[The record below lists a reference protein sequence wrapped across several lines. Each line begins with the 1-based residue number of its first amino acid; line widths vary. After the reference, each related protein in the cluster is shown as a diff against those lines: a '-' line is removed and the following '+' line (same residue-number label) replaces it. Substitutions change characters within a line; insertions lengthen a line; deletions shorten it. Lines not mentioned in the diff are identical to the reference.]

1 MGTIKAPE
9 GLIRIIR
16 VTLEYALGPEKAV
29 ERARLLEISR
39 GMPML
44 RNVSDRQV
52 RAAIEELREEGLPI
66 CNMERGDGYY
76 LATSMAEYQQ
86 FRIKYGSHAFTL
98 LKRVKAMDA
107 TVEKEWGASALQ
119 ERLL

>member
-1 MGTIKAPE
+1 MGSIRVPD

-16 VTLEYALGPEKAV
+16 ITLEYALGPDKAV
-29 ERARLLEISR
+29 ERAKLLHISR

-44 RNVSDRQV
+44 RRVSDRQV

-76 LATSMAEYQQ
+76 LATSMAEYQK
-86 FRIKYGSHAFTL
+86 FRTKYGSHAFTL
-98 LKRVKAMDA
+98 LKRIKAMDSA
-107 TVEKEWGASALQ
+107 VEKKWGASALQ
-119 ERLL
+119 DQLL